1 MDTTEHEK
9 EPKERRKHPRRDI
22 KLVLEYWEA
31 HGTCHEG
38 LVCNLSETGL
48 LIYFTHDIPI
58 GGRLNVRIYFSD
70 GSKLDNFQGVA
81 RVVWKQPHCES
92 GSVGYRCGLEFTFLT
107 LGNQR
112 KLIGMLDRYSDDFAY
127 GVAKSDDP
135 ADLLVTIPCRELFR
149 ERQEDR

>member
-1 MDTTEHEK
+1 MMDTMEHEK
-9 EPKERRKHPRRDI
+9 ELKERRKHPRRDI

-48 LIYFTHDIPI
+48 LIHFTHDIPI

-70 GSKLDNFQGVA
+70 GSKLGNFQGIA

-92 GSVGYRCGLEFTFLT
+92 GSVGYKCGLEFIFLT
-107 LGNQR
+107 LENQR
-112 KLIGMLDRYSDDFAY
+112 KLIELLDRYSDAFAY
-127 GVAKSDDP
+127 GVVESGDP
-135 ADLLVTIPCRELFR
+135 VNIPVTPCRELLR
-149 ERQEDR
+149 